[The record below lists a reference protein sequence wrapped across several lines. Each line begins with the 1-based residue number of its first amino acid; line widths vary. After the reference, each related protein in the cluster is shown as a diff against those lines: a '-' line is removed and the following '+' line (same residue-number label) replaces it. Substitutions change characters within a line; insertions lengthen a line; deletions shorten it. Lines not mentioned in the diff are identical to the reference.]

1 MELHKEMSGGN
12 EEREKE
18 RDLKDNGKIGEARH
32 LISQVFGRFSFLC
45 GLRVI

>member
-1 MELHKEMSGGN
+1 MSGGN

-18 RDLKDNGKIGEARH
+18 RDLKDNGKIGEERH